1 MPPTPR
7 PRLRSR
13 LGRWPLPAAAMALAV
28 SAALAPAAPSTAAE
42 APAAASAAT
51 AADCPADG
59 FCEDF
64 ESQTGTLPSGRW
76 SAGAPNCSGSGSASV
91 DSSVA
96 RSGGRSLRIDG
107 GGGYCNHVFAGTAL
121 DGVDTSAPFWVR
133 FHVRHTT
140 ALPAAHVTFA
150 ALRDSADNGRDLRM
164 GGQNGALQWNRESDD
179 ATLPEQSPNGVSM
192 SRPLP
197 VGIWTCVEFRVDGSA
212 GHLETW
218 VDGTSVQGLAV
229 DGTPTHDID
238 GQWLRRADWRPRL
251 TDLRLGWE
259 SYGGETDTL
268 WFDDVA
274 AGGSRIGC

>member
-7 PRLRSR
+7 PRARRGL
-13 LGRWPLPAAAMALAV
+13 LTVPAAAALV
-28 SAALAPAAPSTAAE
+28 LTLVGPAGEPTAAE
-42 APAAASAAT
+42 PPKAPAAAG
-51 AADCPADG
+51 CPTTGTDG
-59 FCEDF
+59 FCDDF
-64 ESQTGTLPSGRW
+64 ESQTGTRPSGRW
-76 SAGAPNCSGSGSASV
+76 TAGAPNCSGTGTASV

-96 RSGGRSLRIDG
+96 HSGGKSLRIDG
-107 GGGYCNHVFAGTAL
+107 GGGYCNHVFAGTPL
-121 DGVDTSAPFWVR
+121 TGVNTSAPFWTR
-133 FHVRHTT
+133 FYVRHTT
-140 ALPAAHVTFA
+140 PLPAAHVTFA
-150 ALRDSADNGRDLRM
+150 ALRDSADNNKDLRM

-197 VGIWTCVEFRVDGSA
+197 VGAWTCVEFRIDGPS
-212 GHLETW
+212 GRLETW
-218 VDGTSVQGLAV
+218 VNGASVQGLAV

-238 GQWLRRADWRPRL
+238 GQWLRRAGWRPSP

-274 AGGSRIGC
+274 VSGSRVGC

>member
-7 PRLRSR
+7 PPRRR
-13 LGRWPLPAAAMALAV
+13 PAAALA
-28 SAALAPAAPSTAAE
+28 SAALALAALTSAGAAG
-42 APAAASAAT
+42 APAAAAAPPSAPPASAA
-51 AADCPADG
+51 AECPPDG

-64 ESQTGTLPSGRW
+64 EDQVGPQPSGRW
-76 SAGAPNCSGSGSASV
+76 TAGAPNCSGTGTARV
-91 DSSVA
+91 DTAVA

-107 GGGYCNHVFAGTAL
+107 GGGYCNHVFVGTPL
-121 DGVDTSAPFWVR
+121 DDVDTSGAFWGR

-140 ALPAAHVTFA
+140 PLPAAHVTFA
-150 ALRDSADNGRDLRM
+150 ALRDAADGGKDLRM

-179 ATLPEQSPNGVSM
+179 ATLPEQSPNGVAM

-197 VGIWTCVEFRVDGSA
+197 TGTWTCVEFRVDGTA

-218 VDGTSVQGLAV
+218 VDGRAVEGLAV
-229 DGTPTHDID
+229 DGIPTHDID
-238 GQWLRRADWRPRL
+238 GQWLRRAGWRPSL

-259 SYGGETDTL
+259 SYGGDADTL

-274 AGGSRIGC
+274 VGGSRIGC